1 MKALQRGFG
10 VNSEQ
15 TPFEWRCCSNMEQFI
30 GCDAHKKFS
39 VFVAVNEKGQA
50 GEAIRV
56 AHDREVYRAF
66 LSRLPPRSAIAV
78 EASGHYSWLVDEME
92 SLGHR
97 PKLCN
102 PLEAKRRMGLT
113 KKTDKLDARGLAIL
127 LRNGTVPE
135 VWIPPSELR
144 DQRELLRLRIF
155 LVHLRTRVKN
165 RIHGTLARH
174 NVQIPG
180 ADLFGVEAR
189 LRLGARLP
197 ELPVHS
203 REAVE
208 QELATLDFLEM
219 QIESAEER
227 LEKIMKVSVEAD
239 LLKTLPCVGKILSM
253 VLMLEIGKIERFP
266 TAAHLASYAGLVPR
280 VHSSGGRTH
289 MGQVCG
295 NVNRNLKWA
304 FVEAGNLI
312 VINQRRL
319 AGSHVVRLQ
328 PRIKRAKNHHK
339 AVVAV
344 ARHLAEA
351 AWWVLTKQE
360 GYREPHGPRQQA
372 LSSTHG

>member
-1 MKALQRGFG
+1 MQ
-10 VNSEQ
+10 Q
-15 TPFEWRCCSNMEQFI
+15 YI

-39 VFVAVNEKGQA
+39 VFVAVNEKGHA
-50 GEAIRV
+50 GEALRV
-56 AHDREVYRAF
+56 AHDRQLYREF
-66 LSRLPPRSAIAV
+66 LARLPARSEIAV
-78 EASGHYSWLVDEME
+78 EASRNYGWLIDEME
-92 SLGHR
+92 RAGHR
-97 PKLCN
+97 PRLCN

-113 KKTDKLDARGLAIL
+113 NKTDKLDARGLGIL
-127 LRNGTVPE
+127 LRNGTLPE
-135 VWIPPSELR
+135 VWIPPGELR

-155 LVHLRTRVKN
+155 LVRLRTRVKN

-180 ADLFGVEAR
+180 ADLFGVAAR
-189 LRLGARLP
+189 LELSTRLP

-208 QELATLDFLEM
+208 QELATLDFLNI

-227 LEKIMKVSVEAD
+227 LEAIMNVSAEAD
-239 LLKTLPCVGKILSM
+239 LLKTLTCVGPILSM
-253 VLMLEIGKIERFP
+253 VMMLEIGRVDRFP

-280 VHSSGGRTH
+280 VHSSGGHTR

-304 FVEAGNLI
+304 FVETANLI

-319 AGSHVVRLQ
+319 AGTHVVRLYQ
-328 PRIKRAKNHHK
+328 RIKRAKNHQK
-339 AVVAV
+339 AAVAV

-351 AWWVLTKQE
+351 AWWVVTKQE
-360 GYREPHGPRQQA
+360 VYREPQGAHKA

>member
-1 MKALQRGFG
+1 
-10 VNSEQ
+10 
-15 TPFEWRCCSNMEQFI
+15 MEQFI

-39 VFVAVNEKGQA
+39 VFVAVNEKGHVS
-50 GEAIRV
+50 EAIRV
-56 AHDREVYRAF
+56 AHDREAYRKF
-66 LSRLPPRSAIAV
+66 LARLPPRSVIAV

-92 SLGHR
+92 CMGHC

-197 ELPVHS
+197 DLPVHS

-239 LLKTLPCVGKILSM
+239 LLKTLPCVGPILSM
-253 VLMLEIGKIERFP
+253 VLMLEIGKVERFP

-280 VHSSGGRTH
+280 VHSSGGHTR

-295 NVNRNLKWA
+295 NVNRNLKWT
-304 FVEAGNLI
+304 FVETGNLV
-312 VINQRRL
+312 VINQHR
-319 AGSHVVRLQ
+319 
-328 PRIKRAKNHHK
+328 
-339 AVVAV
+339 
-344 ARHLAEA
+344 
-351 AWWVLTKQE
+351 
-360 GYREPHGPRQQA
+360 
-372 LSSTHG
+372 

>member
-1 MKALQRGFG
+1 
-10 VNSEQ
+10 
-15 TPFEWRCCSNMEQFI
+15 MEQFI

-50 GEAIRV
+50 GEAVRIP
-56 AHDREVYRAF
+56 HDRQVYRDF
-66 LSRLPPRSAIAV
+66 LSELPPQSAIAV

-92 SLGHR
+92 RLGHHPR
-97 PKLCN
+97 LAN

-113 KKTDKLDARGLAIL
+113 NKTDKLDARGLAIL
-127 LRNGTVPE
+127 LRNGTLPE
-135 VWIPPSELR
+135 VWIPPGELR
-144 DQRELLRLRIF
+144 DRRELLRMRIF

-174 NVQIPG
+174 NVLVPG

-189 LRLGARLP
+189 SQLESRLA
-197 ELPVHS
+197 ELPMHTRS
-203 REAVE
+203 AVE
-208 QELATLDFLEM
+208 QELATVD
-219 QIESAEER
+219 S
-227 LEKIMKVSVEAD
+227 LEKEITAAEKQLEAVREVSAEAD
-239 LLKTLPCVGKILSM
+239 LLMTLPCVGKILSM
-253 VLMLEIGKIERFP
+253 VLMLEIGRVDRFP
-266 TAAHLASYAGLVPR
+266 TAGHLASYAGLVPR
-280 VHSSGGRTH
+280 VHSSGGHTR
-289 MGQVCG
+289 MGQVCV

-304 FVEAGNLI
+304 FVETGNLI

-319 AGSHVVRLQ
+319 AGTHVVRLYQ
-328 PRIKRAKNHHK
+328 RIRRAKNHQK

-360 GYREPHGPRQQA
+360 AYRDPKDSHQV